1 MTNLGGPLFLFHFR
15 SIPVFVEPWYLLL
28 LVYWAS
34 SSKTIAEGMVWAA
47 CVTFSI
53 LVHELGHGLV
63 ALHYKLRPAIVLH
76 GWGGITA
83 HAPAQR
89 DRDDALIVAA
99 GPSAGLLLG
108 GIVLLASWLAERAF
122 PGAIAA
128 RPYLDQAIDSLLF
141 VNLFWSCVNLLPMF
155 PLDGGLL
162 FRLGAYRLI
171 RPERAKQ
178 VVHGVG
184 LALALGWA
192 VVGSMVFNSIFL
204 VIMGL
209 MFGWENYAVLAGRAR
224 APRSRT
230 EPEPQPKSVLDEVR
244 GVWAAGDAR
253 ETVRQLHML
262 RSSGTV
268 PSNLLAEVYSLLVVA
283 NAALGDHAEALSWA
297 PYAPTTDRVVTAR
310 IGALLGL
317 GRADEA
323 RSVLNEHGA
332 LLDAETRGGFEARLA
347 S

>member
-1 MTNLGGPLFLFHFR
+1 VTILGGPFFLFR
-15 SIPVFVEPWYLLL
+15 VRTIPVFVEPWYLLL
-28 LVYWAS
+28 IVYWAS
-34 SSKTIAEGMVWAA
+34 ASKTVAEGMVWAA

-76 GWGGITA
+76 GWGGVTA

-108 GIVLLASWLAERAF
+108 GFVLLASWLAERAL

-128 RPYLDQAIDSLLF
+128 RPHLDQAIDSLLF

-162 FRLGAYRLI
+162 FRLGAFRLF
-171 RPERAKQ
+171 RPEGAKQ

-184 LALALGWA
+184 LALAVGWA
-192 VVGSMVFNSIFL
+192 AVGSMVFNSIFL

-209 MFGWENYAVLAGRAR
+209 MFAWENYAVLAGRTRVAR
-224 APRSRT
+224 TQSEPKAPAKT
-230 EPEPQPKSVLDEVR
+230 VLDEVR
-244 GVWAAGDAR
+244 AVWAAGDAR

-268 PSNLLAEVYSLLVVA
+268 PSNLLAEVYTLLVEA
-283 NAALGDHAEALSWA
+283 NTAAGEHAEALTWA

-310 IGALLGL
+310 IGALLAL
-317 GRADEA
+317 GRDDDA

-332 LLDAETRGGFEARLA
+332 LLDDETRARFEARLA